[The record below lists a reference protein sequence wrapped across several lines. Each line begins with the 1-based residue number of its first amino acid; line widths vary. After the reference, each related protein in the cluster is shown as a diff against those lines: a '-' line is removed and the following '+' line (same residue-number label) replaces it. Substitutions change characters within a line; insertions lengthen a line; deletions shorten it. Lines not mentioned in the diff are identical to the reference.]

1 MKDID
6 LVKTKEQ
13 AIHNRQTLSTEQVCG
28 CFYCLRIFDAKE
40 IVWQDA
46 ADDTAMCPY
55 CGIDAVIGER
65 SGIPI
70 TKQFLKGMREYW
82 FTEGE

>member
-1 MKDID
+1 M
-6 LVKTKEQ
+6 
-13 AIHNRQTLSTEQVCG
+13 
-28 CFYCLRIFDAKE
+28 FDANE
-40 IVWQDA
+40 ITWQDET
-46 ADDTAMCPY
+46 DDTAMCPY